1 MLWYTLKRLVM
12 LVPIVL
18 LVSLATFSL
27 LLAVPGDPAA
37 QIAGPNAS
45 PEQIALIRSQLGLDQ
60 PVFIQYFTWLGHL
73 VQGNFGT
80 SLLSLRPVA
89 DMLVERLPVTLSL
102 AFFTL
107 LIGTVFGVLFG
118 TIAALYKGSWIDR
131 VLTMLSSLGIATPNY
146 WLGLL
151 FILVFA
157 LTFRILPSSQY
168 ISLTEDPMEWLRH
181 LILPSFALGA
191 AFIAE
196 TARQVRSAMLEV
208 KDLPYI
214 TTARSHGHSPLALV
228 GKYMAKNA
236 ALPVLTVIG
245 LQFTRIL
252 GGTVLIEQIFSL
264 PGIGTLMITAV
275 LSRDIPVV
283 QGVMFGAVLVA
294 VIVNLLVD
302 LSYAALNPKVRTQ
315 WS

>member
-1 MLWYTLKRLVM
+1 MLWYTAKRLLM
-12 LVPIVL
+12 LVPVVL
-18 LVSLATFSL
+18 IVSLATFGL

-37 QIAGPNAS
+37 QIAGPNAT
-45 PEQIALIRSQLGLDQ
+45 PEQIDLIRDQLGLDRSMI
-60 PVFIQYFTWLGHL
+60 VQYFAWLGDVL
-73 VQGNFGT
+73 RGDFGT
-80 SLLSLRPVA
+80 SLLSLRPVGE
-89 DMLVERLPVTLSL
+89 MVIERLPVTLSL
-102 AFFTL
+102 ALVTL
-107 LIGTVFGVLFG
+107 ALGTFFGVIFG
-118 TIAALYKGSWIDR
+118 TIAALTKGSALDR
-131 VLTMLSSLGIATPNY
+131 FLTIFSSLGIATPNY

-151 FILVFA
+151 LILAFSLKLQIV
-157 LTFRILPSSQY
+157 PSSQY
-168 ISLTEDPMEWLRH
+168 VPLTEDPLGWAEH
-181 LILPSFALGA
+181 LILPGLALGA

-196 TARQVRSAMLEV
+196 TTRQVRSAVLEI

-214 TTARSHGHSPLALV
+214 TTARSQGMSPVRLI
-228 GKYMAKNA
+228 GKYIGKNA

-275 LSRDIPVV
+275 LGRDLPVV
-283 QGVMFGAVLVA
+283 QGVMFGAVMVA
-294 VIVNLLVD
+294 VLVNLLVD

>member
-1 MLWYTLKRLVM
+1 MLWYTAKRLLM
-12 LVPIVL
+12 LVPVVL
-18 LVSLATFSL
+18 IVSLATFGL

-37 QIAGPNAS
+37 QIAGPNAT
-45 PEQIALIRSQLGLDQ
+45 PEQIDLIRDQLGLDRSMI
-60 PVFIQYFTWLGHL
+60 VQYFAWLGDVL
-73 VQGNFGT
+73 RGDFGT
-80 SLLSLRPVA
+80 SLLSLRPVGE
-89 DMLVERLPVTLSL
+89 MVIERLPVTLSL
-102 AFFTL
+102 ALVTL
-107 LIGTVFGVLFG
+107 ALGTFFGVIFG
-118 TIAALYKGSWIDR
+118 TIAALTKGSALDR
-131 VLTMLSSLGIATPNY
+131 FLTIFSSLGIATPNY

-151 FILVFA
+151 LILAFSLKLQIV
-157 LTFRILPSSQY
+157 PSSQY
-168 ISLTEDPMEWLRH
+168 VPLTEDPLGWAEH
-181 LILPSFALGA
+181 LILPGLALGA

-196 TARQVRSAMLEV
+196 TTRQVRSAVLEI

-214 TTARSHGHSPLALV
+214 TTARSQGMSPARLI
-228 GKYMAKNA
+228 GKYIGKNA

-275 LSRDIPVV
+275 LGRDLPVV
-283 QGVMFGAVLVA
+283 QGVMFGAVMVA
-294 VIVNLLVD
+294 VLVNLLVD

>member
-1 MLWYTLKRLVM
+1 MFWYTLKRLAM
-12 LVPIVL
+12 LIPVVL
-18 LVSLATFSL
+18 VVSLATFAL
-27 LLAVPGDPAA
+27 LLAIPGDPAA

-45 PEQIALIRSQLGLDQ
+45 PEQILLIREQLGLDQ
-60 PVFIQYFTWLGHL
+60 PLFVQYFAWLSNALRGDF
-73 VQGNFGT
+73 GN
-80 SLLSLRPVA
+80 SLMSIRPVT

-107 LIGTVFGVLFG
+107 FIGTTFGTLFG
-118 TIAALYKGSWIDR
+118 TVAALTKGSAVDR
-131 VLTMLSSLGIATPNY
+131 FLTVFSSLGIATPNY

-151 FILVFA
+151 FILLFS
-157 LTFRILPSSQY
+157 LKLQILPSSQY
-168 ISLTEDPMEWLRH
+168 VPLTEDPAGWLKH

-191 AFIAE
+191 AFVAE
-196 TARQVRSAMLEV
+196 TTRQVRSAVLEV
-208 KDLPYI
+208 KDLAYI
-214 TTARSHGHSPLALV
+214 TTARSHGHAPGALV
-228 GKYMAKNA
+228 GKYIAKNA

-275 LSRDIPVV
+275 LGRDMPVV
-283 QGVMFGAVLVA
+283 QGVMFGAVMVA
-294 VIVNLLVD
+294 VVVNLLVD
-302 LSYAALNPKVRTQ
+302 LSYAGLNPKVRTQ